1 MEHDKLKAFDIK
13 GASFELTE
21 DAKLAYLIH
30 FAAPFT
36 GGDECI
42 VPKGTTFI
50 VKGPMR
56 DDAFYIS
63 PEAGDDIKVNDELT
77 KLMDSMAEKVKRS
90 EDGKLFSRLQGF
102 SFFITEEQIRTLPL
116 KFACGVKERLLDCI
130 MYQKWYWNKCLVAMG
145 RPKEYLDVPDDYSL
159 EL

>member
-1 MEHDKLKAFDIK
+1 MEHDKLKTFDIK

-56 DDAFYIS
+56 DDAFYIRL
-63 PEAGDDIKVNDELT
+63 EAGDNIKVNDELT
-77 KLMDSMAEKVKRS
+77 KLMGAMAEKVKRG
-90 EDGKLFSRLQGF
+90 EDGKFFSRLQGF
-102 SFFITEEQIRTLPL
+102 TFL
-116 KFACGVKERLLDCI
+116 
-130 MYQKWYWNKCLVAMG
+130 
-145 RPKEYLDVPDDYSL
+145 
-159 EL
+159 